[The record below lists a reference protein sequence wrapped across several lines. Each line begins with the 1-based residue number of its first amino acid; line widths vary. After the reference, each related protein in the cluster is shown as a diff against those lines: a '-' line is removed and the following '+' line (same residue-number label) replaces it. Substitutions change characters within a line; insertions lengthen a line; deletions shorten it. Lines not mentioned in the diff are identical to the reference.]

1 MLKEFTKLWLTSK
14 YLINALHC
22 NEALK
27 HSIIPFA
34 PIFETFA
41 RIHLTFSP
49 LVKTYAFYICRGEA
63 FIPNTFVTIV
73 QIHFTFAP
81 IFVKS
86 AKLNRFS

>member
-1 MLKEFTKLWLTSK
+1 MLKEFTELWLTRK
-14 YLINALHC
+14 YLI

-86 AKLNRFS
+86 AKLNRFSSK